1 MAAKRPQNWLILGGI
16 AGATAAA
23 YFLDRQ
29 HGSERRSRFAR
40 KAERLASAAVD
51 GVSLGFKDTSHR
63 LFGRAR
69 QVWLTTRRD
78 QVDDRVLSERI
89 RSRMGRILSR
99 PHKVQ
104 VVCDKGVVTL
114 WGEAPQHEIGELTQA
129 VAAVAGVK
137 EVLDHI
143 EVHESA
149 AEPAC
154 EQNALLE
161 ARHAIRLNWS
171 PWQRLLASVAGAALA
186 TYGWRRKDALGT
198 ALSLLGSG
206 VATQAW
212 MKQNVNSLLA
222 FSEQSP
228 GFSLERT
235 VKVNAPISDL
245 YDFWCNPEN
254 YPKVFSHISSIE
266 RMGENLYRWTLA
278 GPAGIPV
285 HWDGMI
291 IRTVPNTIV
300 EWKSLPGSTVGNFGV
315 ARFDANYDA
324 STRIRIRMFYR
335 PPAGIM
341 GRFLAELLGA
351 NPKQVLDQD
360 LARLKRIFET
370 DEHFAKT
377 LKEGGDEQLLKI
389 ATT

>member
-1 MAAKRPQNWLILGGI
+1 MILGGM

-29 HGSERRSRFAR
+29 HGPERRARFAR
-40 KAERLASAAVD
+40 NAERLGSAAVD
-51 GVSLGFKDTSHR
+51 GVSLGIRDTGHR
-63 LFGRAR
+63 LLGKAR
-69 QVWLTTRRD
+69 HVWLTTRRD
-78 QVDDRVLSERI
+78 HVDDRVLAERI
-89 RSRMGRILSR
+89 RSRMGRILTH
-99 PHKVQ
+99 PHKIQ
-104 VVCDKGVVTL
+104 VACDKGAVTL
-114 WGEAPQHEIGELTQA
+114 WGEASQDEVRDLTHA
-129 VAAVAGVK
+129 VAGISGVK

-143 EVHESA
+143 EIQESA
-149 AEPAC
+149 MGPAH
-154 EQNALLE
+154 EQDTLLK

-171 PWQRLLASVAGAALA
+171 PWQRLLASTAGAALA
-186 TYGWRRKDALGT
+186 AYGWRRKDKFGS
-198 ALSLLGSG
+198 ALSLIGSG
-206 VATQAW
+206 LATQAW
-212 MKQNVNSLLA
+212 MKQSVHSLLA
-222 FSEQSP
+222 FSEQYP

-235 VKVNAPISDL
+235 VKIKAPISDL

-254 YPKVFSHISSIE
+254 YPKAFSHIFAIE
-266 RMGENLYRWTLA
+266 RMGENLYRWTIA
-278 GPAGIPV
+278 GPAGIPI

-291 IRTVPNTIV
+291 IRTVPNTLV

-324 STRIRIRMFYR
+324 STRIHIRMFYR

-341 GRFLAELLGA
+341 GRFLAEMLGA

-370 DEHFAKT
+370 DENFAKT

>member
-1 MAAKRPQNWLILGGI
+1 MAAKRPENWMILGGI

-23 YFLDRQ
+23 YFLDCQ
-29 HGSERRSRFAR
+29 HGSERRARFAR
-40 KAERLASAAVD
+40 NAERLASAAVD
-51 GVSLGFKDTSHR
+51 GVSLGFKDTGHR
-63 LFGRAR
+63 LLGRAR
-69 QVWLTTRRD
+69 QAWLLTHRD
-78 QVDDRVLSERI
+78 QVDDRVLAERI
-89 RSRMGRILSR
+89 RSRMGRILTH
-99 PHKVQ
+99 PHKIQ

-114 WGEAPQHEIGELTQA
+114 WGEAPQDEVCDLTQA
-129 VAAVAGVK
+129 VAGIAGVK

-143 EVHESA
+143 EIHESA
-149 AEPAC
+149 VEPVP
-154 EQNALLE
+154 EEDALLK
-161 ARHAIRLNWS
+161 ARHAVRLNWS
-171 PWQRLLASVAGAALA
+171 PWQRLLASVAGAAIA
-186 TYGWRRKDALGT
+186 VYGWRRKDKLGS
-198 ALSLLGSG
+198 ALSVVGTG
-206 VATQAW
+206 MATQAW
-212 MKQNVNSLLA
+212 MKQSVHSLLA
-222 FSEQSP
+222 FSERSP

-266 RMGENLYRWTLA
+266 RMGENLYRWTIA
-278 GPAGIPV
+278 GPAGIPI
-285 HWDGMI
+285 HWDGTI
-291 IRTVPNTIV
+291 IRTVPNTLV

-324 STRIRIRMFYR
+324 STRIHIRMFYR

-370 DEHFAKT
+370 DENFAKT

>member
-1 MAAKRPQNWLILGGI
+1 MAAKRPGNWMILGGI

-23 YFLDRQ
+23 YFLDCQ
-29 HGSERRSRFAR
+29 HGSERRARFAR
-40 KAERLASAAVD
+40 NAERLASAAVD
-51 GVSLGFKDTSHR
+51 GVSLGFRDTGHR
-63 LFGRAR
+63 LVGKAR
-69 QVWLTTRRD
+69 HVWLTARRD
-78 QVDDRVLSERI
+78 QVDDRILAERI
-89 RSRMGRILSR
+89 RSRMGRILTH

-114 WGEAPQHEIGELTQA
+114 WGEAPQDEVLDLTQA
-129 VAAVAGVK
+129 VAAIAGVK
-137 EVLDHI
+137 EVLDHL
-143 EVHESA
+143 EVHESPIP
-149 AEPAC
+149 PAR
-154 EQNALLE
+154 EEDALVK

-171 PWQRLLASVAGAALA
+171 PWQRLLASVAGAAISA
-186 TYGWRRKDALGT
+186 YGWRRKDKLGT
-198 ALSLLGSG
+198 ALSLIGSG
-206 VATQAW
+206 LATQAW

-222 FSEQSP
+222 FSEQYP

-235 VKVNAPISDL
+235 VKINAPISDL

-254 YPKVFSHISSIE
+254 YPRVFSHISSIE
-266 RMGENLYRWTLA
+266 RMGENLYRWTIT
-278 GPAGIPV
+278 GPAGIPI

-291 IRTVPNTIV
+291 IRTVPNTLV

-324 STRIRIRMFYR
+324 STRIDIRMFYR

-360 LARLKRIFET
+360 LARLKRIFES
-370 DEHFAKT
+370 DENFAKK